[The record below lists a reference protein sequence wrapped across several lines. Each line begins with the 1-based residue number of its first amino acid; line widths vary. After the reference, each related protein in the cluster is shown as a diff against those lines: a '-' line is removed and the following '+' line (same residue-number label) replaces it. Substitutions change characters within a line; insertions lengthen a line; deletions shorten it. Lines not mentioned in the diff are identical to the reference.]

1 MHVSSHNELIIRSLF
16 SKLSP
21 AESRLWA
28 PPLLEKRASTSRVI
42 RSPCTSSA
50 SVLATLPGRRA
61 RHGSLDASVLP
72 SGGGV
77 RLRSLSAAAKA
88 ASARA
93 ASAVCIRARRQN
105 AGRAR
110 RSAGRAGAGGPQGAR
125 RGDDAAQEGDAEVG
139 SSGLDVLLHPV
150 LLHDPARHQ
159 GRAGTPHH
167 APSASPPPPG

>member
-1 MHVSSHNELIIRSLF
+1 MLCKF
-16 SKLSP
+16 SCGNAVVHFCHTKARFDKARHQISARP
-21 AESRLWA
+21 H
-28 PPLLEKRASTSRVI
+28 PLL
-42 RSPCTSSA
+42 SA
-50 SVLATLPGRRA
+50 CQPGRPA
-61 RHGSLDASVLP
+61 RYEVDAGVLP

-93 ASAVCIRARRQN
+93 ASAVCIRERRQN

-139 SSGLDVLLHPV
+139 SSSLDVLLHPV
-150 LLHDPARHQ
+150 LVHDPARHQ
-159 GRAGTPHH
+159 GRAGAPHH